1 MGITRRQFLQRGSLV
16 AAGSLLGSN
25 LLPSP
30 FARAARA
37 DSIGDRFFISIF
49 LNGGNDG
56 LNTVT
61 PLDNGSLGGLRTAYE
76 AARATGVGG
85 LRLTYADLL
94 PNAIGLDPGTAT
106 PLALHPGLARLKAL
120 YDLGKVAVIQGCGY
134 PLPNLSH
141 DASTRKW
148 QTATPL
154 GPMPSQGWIGRY
166 LANNYGTSDIPAIT
180 TARTIAG
187 ELKQTSTSVLGIDR
201 AESFGFPYDSA
212 VSSDNGA
219 KDLAFRAM
227 YTDAQLSE
235 QVMVKRVG
243 DIGSSTYDA
252 TKLYPQLH
260 TDYLG
265 QRPSW
270 YNQYSSN
277 LSSMKRNLR
286 DVAKY
291 ILGVVNGKIDS
302 RIFQVS
308 NGGYDTHSNQGA
320 AVPTDG
326 QYLLHQEVAEAIEL
340 FYHDVEDMGV
350 ADRVCLIVW
359 SEFGRRIQQNANNG
373 TDHGT
378 QAPMFVVGGA
388 VQGGV
393 YGNHPNINSAALAG
407 GNTVYSQ
414 AAGNPYRSTDF
425 RDVYGTILKHWFD
438 VADPLAYLSLDA
450 PALDPNKYWRSAN
463 FDMGFLV

>member
-16 AAGSLLGSN
+16 AAGGLLGSN
-25 LLPSP
+25 FLPGP

-37 DSIGDRFFISIF
+37 DSIGNRFFISIF

-61 PLDNGSLGGLRTAYE
+61 PLENGSIGALRTAYDG
-76 AARATGVGG
+76 ARFSGAGG
-85 LRLTYADLL
+85 LQLSYADLL
-94 PNAIGLDPGTAT
+94 PTAIGLDPGTAT

-120 YDLGKVAVIQGCGY
+120 YDLGKVAVVQGCGY

-154 GPMPSQGWIGRY
+154 GPMPSQGWIGQF
-166 LANNYGTSDIPAIT
+166 LANNYGTLDIPAVT

-187 ELKQTSTSVLGIDR
+187 ELKQSSTSVLGIDR

-212 VSSDNGA
+212 VNSDNPA
-219 KDLAFRAM
+219 KDLAVSAL
-227 YTDAQLSE
+227 YTDAQVSDQDLL
-235 QVMVKRVG
+235 QRVG
-243 DIGSSTYDA
+243 DIGMSTYNA

-270 YNQYSSN
+270 YDQYSTN
-277 LSSMKRNLR
+277 LTSMKRNLR

-291 ILGVVNGKIDS
+291 IYGVLNGKIAS
-302 RIFQVS
+302 RVFQVS

-320 AVPTDG
+320 AAPTDG
-326 QYLLHQEVAEAIEL
+326 QYLLHQEVAEAVEL
-340 FYHDVEDMGV
+340 FYYDVEDMGV
-350 ADRVCLIVW
+350 ADQVCLIIW
-359 SEFGRRIQQNANNG
+359 SEFGRRVQQNANNG

-378 QAPMFVVGGA
+378 QAPMFVIGGA

-393 YGNHPNINSAALAG
+393 YGNHPNINSGALAG

-414 AAGNPYRSTDF
+414 APGDPYRSTDF

-438 VADPLAYLSLDA
+438 VPDPSSYLPLDGA
-450 PALDPNKYWRSAN
+450 ALDPNKYWRNAD